1 MTYTDILNTI
11 DYGGENIKYYNNNEK
26 RVFYT
31 EKDTDGTYEIMV
43 ELNTY
48 GYVVN
53 IERTAI
59 KDTDK
64 DKENRVSTKRIEEPV
79 KEYEEKT
86 IVYRGIK
93 M

>member
-1 MTYTDILNTI
+1 
-11 DYGGENIKYYNNNEK
+11 
-26 RVFYT
+26 
-31 EKDTDGTYEIMV
+31 MV

-79 KEYEEKT
+79 KEYEENDRVPWYKD
-86 IVYRGIK
+86 VNNNSAVSYNQYLKIK
-93 M
+93 RYARESGKSYNWTATCD